1 MGDEPECV
9 KNDDCLNNE
18 YCSDDSK
25 CQVGCRDNSNCGTCG
40 KCVDHVCTQPD
51 CCTDTDCPYL
61 DLYCADT
68 GTCELGCNEN
78 SDCIYLY
85 GCSTC
90 NMESNMCECCEGVE
104 CCEDDD
110 RENDFFCAGNMC
122 TQAYSKWFQILK

>member
-1 MGDEPECV
+1 MYTTWLLYRYRLPV
-9 KNDDCLNNE
+9 
-18 YCSDDSK
+18 
-25 CQVGCRDNSNCGTCG
+25 
-40 KCVDHVCTQPD
+40 
-51 CCTDTDCPYL
+51 L

-110 RENDFFCAGNMC
+110 CENDFFCAGNMC
-122 TQAYSKWFQILK
+122 TQAYFKWF